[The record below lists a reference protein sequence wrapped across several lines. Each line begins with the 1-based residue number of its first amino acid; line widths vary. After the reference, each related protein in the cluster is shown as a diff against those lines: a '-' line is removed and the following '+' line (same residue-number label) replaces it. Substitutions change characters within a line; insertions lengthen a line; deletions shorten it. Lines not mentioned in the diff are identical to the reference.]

1 MQLTDTSI
9 SSKTFNHVYTR
20 MYGMNNIDLPRMINQ
35 QERLHSVIEC
45 NPSTSIGG
53 IVLVS
58 AMVVR
63 WQDIL

>member
-20 MYGMNNIDLPRMINQ
+20 MYGMYYMDLPRMISQ
-35 QERLHSVIEC
+35 QEKLHSVIEY
-45 NPSTSIGG
+45 NRLTSIGV

>member
-20 MYGMNNIDLPRMINQ
+20 MYGMYNMDLPRMINQ

-45 NPSTSIGG
+45 NLLTSIGV
-53 IVLVS
+53 IVLAS